1 MDPDSLS
8 ARVQGVTPS
17 LTLAVTN
24 QAKALRAQ
32 GDEVYGLAGGE
43 PEMDTPD
50 HIKAGAIKALQDGK
64 TKYTPAAGISEL
76 REAISKKLLEDNGLS
91 YESKQICV
99 TAGGK
104 QACMNAIM
112 AMCDEG
118 DEVII
123 PAPYWVSYPEMVRL
137 CGAEP
142 VIVETSQENGWKMT
156 AEQFEEAMTPKTKM
170 VIINSPGNPTG
181 AVYTEEELRAI
192 GEVASYEDIVILSDE
207 IYEKLIYG
215 DHKHVSIASISEEL
229 KSLTVVCHG
238 FAKAYSMT
246 GWRIGYTAAPP
257 EMAAAIAKIQSHT
270 TSNATTFAQYG
281 ALAALSGPQD
291 FVEDMRSEY
300 DVRRQFVH
308 ARLSAI
314 PNITIQNPGGAFYFF
329 VNCEPL
335 GLKSQ
340 NLCDKLLTRYKVAAV
355 PGIAFGHDS
364 SVRLSYCTTLD
375 VINEGVTRFEE
386 FCRAH

>member
-192 GEVASYEDIVILSDE
+192 GEVAS
-207 IYEKLIYG
+207 
-215 DHKHVSIASISEEL
+215 
-229 KSLTVVCHG
+229 
-238 FAKAYSMT
+238 
-246 GWRIGYTAAPP
+246 
-257 EMAAAIAKIQSHT
+257 
-270 TSNATTFAQYG
+270 
-281 ALAALSGPQD
+281 
-291 FVEDMRSEY
+291 
-300 DVRRQFVH
+300 
-308 ARLSAI
+308 
-314 PNITIQNPGGAFYFF
+314 
-329 VNCEPL
+329 
-335 GLKSQ
+335 
-340 NLCDKLLTRYKVAAV
+340 
-355 PGIAFGHDS
+355 
-364 SVRLSYCTTLD
+364 
-375 VINEGVTRFEE
+375 
-386 FCRAH
+386 